1 MTRAALQALGAG
13 RFSVSG
19 SLDAVSVIDIFE
31 ASEKQFAG
39 VSQIE
44 IELGG
49 VTDAD
54 SSGLALLLE
63 WLRLARIRDQS
74 IRFRDLPP
82 QISALARIS
91 EVEDLFGVGDETAPG
106 HASGGAVA

>member
-1 MTRAALQALGAG
+1 LQALGEG
-13 RFSVSG
+13 RFSVGG

-31 ASEKQFAG
+31 AGKKQFAG
-39 VSQIE
+39 LRQVE
-44 IELGG
+44 IDLAG

-63 WLRLARIRDQS
+63 WLRLARIHDQTL
-74 IRFRDLPP
+74 RFRNLPP

-91 EVEDLFGVGDETAPG
+91 EVDDLFGLADDPAAEAPKVGAATA
-106 HASGGAVA
+106 